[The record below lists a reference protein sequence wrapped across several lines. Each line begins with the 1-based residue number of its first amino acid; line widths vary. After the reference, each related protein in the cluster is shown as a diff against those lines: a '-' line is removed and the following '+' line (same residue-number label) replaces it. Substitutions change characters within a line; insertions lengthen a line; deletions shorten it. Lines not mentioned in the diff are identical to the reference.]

1 MDTHTATMTAEA
13 PTVEV
18 VPQSS
23 LSNEA
28 DQPISIDVT
37 PNAPKPE
44 SSLNDVSGPSSFAD
58 ALEAAFSRIDTVTQD
73 VSHAAD
79 LRRKMPKDGLQ
90 KAAET
95 TTVTEQNSSDGEVT
109 TPEEFSSET
118 DAEISDDPL
127 ENLSENFDWTPKAA
141 NRFKEL
147 KGLLKDTRT
156 EAEQLK
162 QQLKERESKLQE
174 MSGLVENK
182 DIEQLQKRVTE
193 YERQKMFTDL
203 ESTYAFQQAV
213 SGPLEALIEQA
224 DQIADKYEIDA
235 ETLIDVIALNDADA
249 QDERLSEI
257 LPNASDR
264 DKARIYRIIEDVN
277 PILERRKQLYSNV
290 EQAAKEA
297 GVIEEQRQKQQAFEE
312 SRFRRTVTE
321 NVVERVTEKIP
332 FIKSVEGINL
342 DAIKEKAASMDP
354 KVVHPVDFAYNA
366 VAAQLLPQLVR
377 QYVSLTKEIS
387 TLTDKLADY
396 EDAEPKMSGG
406 NPKTAKAA
414 ASRSLGTDGGFLD
427 AVTRALGG

>member
-1 MDTHTATMTAEA
+1 MDTHTAVAADA
-13 PTVEV
+13 PTIEV

-23 LSNEA
+23 LSNESE
-28 DQPISIDVT
+28 QPIAIDVT

-44 SSLNDVSGPSSFAD
+44 SSLNDISGPSSFAD
-58 ALEAAFSRIDTVTQD
+58 ALEAAFARIDNVTQD

-79 LRRKMPKDGLQ
+79 LRRKMPKGDVQ

-95 TTVTEQNSSDGEVT
+95 TTVTEQNDSDGKVT
-109 TPEEFSSET
+109 TPEEVTSEN

-156 EAEQLK
+156 EAEQLR
-162 QQLKERESKLQE
+162 QQIKEQEAKIQE

-182 DIEQLQKRVTE
+182 DIDQLQQKVTE

-235 ETLIDVIALNDADA
+235 ETLIDVIALNDPEA

-277 PILERRKQLYSNV
+277 PILERRKQLYENV

-297 GVIEEQRQKQQAFEE
+297 KFIEEQRQKQQAFEE
-312 SRFRRTVTE
+312 ARFRRTVTE

-332 FIKSVEGINL
+332 FIKGVEGINL
-342 DAIKEKAASMDP
+342 DAIKEKAASLDP

-377 QYVSLTKEIS
+377 QYVSMTKEIS
-387 TLTDKLADY
+387 SLTDKLAEY
-396 EDAEPKMSGG
+396 EEAEPKMSGG
-406 NPKTAKAA
+406 NPKTSKAA
-414 ASRSLGTDGGFLD
+414 ASRPLGADGGFLD
-427 AVTRALGG
+427 AVSRAFGG